1 MDPSVT
7 PPWRVLETPSDA
19 DPAGTNAPAERT
31 SATRSWA
38 NPGVVRAVAV
48 VALAIVLA
56 LVAFAL
62 AVTSGSGDGVVVDVE
77 PVGSTASGPAGM
89 SAGGA
94 QEVVVEVLGAV
105 VHPGVFRLPAGSRVA
120 DLLTAAGGYGPRVD
134 TDRAAADLHLAA
146 VLADGDRVRVPS
158 RDDLAVE
165 LGPAEPASSGTPTGS
180 PIDLNR
186 ATLEELDTLPGIGP
200 VTAQKIVAA
209 REEAPFGAVD
219 ELRSRGV
226 LGEKTFE
233 RIRDLVTAG

>member
-7 PPWRVLETPSDA
+7 PPWRVLETPSDPE
-19 DPAGTNAPAERT
+19 PARTNAPAEQT
-31 SATRSWA
+31 SAARPWA
-38 NPGVVRAVAV
+38 DPGVARALAV
-48 VALAIVLA
+48 VALAVVLA

-77 PVGSTASGPAGM
+77 SVGPTASGPAAVT
-89 SAGGA
+89 AGGP

-105 VHPGVFRLPAGSRVA
+105 VRPGVFRLPAGSRVA
-120 DLLTAAGGYGPRVD
+120 DLLAAAGGYGPRVD
-134 TDRAAADLHLAA
+134 TDRATDDIHLAA

-158 RDDLAVE
+158 RDDPVV
-165 LGPAEPASSGTPTGS
+165 EPAPGESAASSTSEGS